1 MCLLVWINNIIGG
14 VTKFVTLNKY
24 NKMTVE
30 CFRVII
36 HREEIAMNNIAEI
49 DELIKLSSRLN
60 NQLSNTL
67 LELPQEDVK
76 EIKEALHQSIRKLSI
91 LSCIEKRHVIC
102 ITGLQGVGKTT
113 LIKNF
118 YGLPDDSLNI
128 SQARGEAIPIF
139 ITEKDISNPEYFS
152 IEYCEDEKESYLQ
165 SKEIP
170 LDDFKEKSKSI
181 SRDGKIMYLEINV
194 PYKYTHDDGVSFLLM
209 PGYEKG
215 QLDYWRDLINFSVRS
230 SDVALFVTNYSSF
243 TKISNKVL
251 LDELREIF
259 GDASLICAYTWAES
273 SRKYFEQVKKE
284 IKELYSLSDEQI
296 IATDSYLNEEEN
308 EKWRTELIN
317 AVNHYKGDPNDTV
330 YNSMLSDIQQ
340 EINTTINLIKE
351 LVANAKSKLI
361 IEEESESSMYF
372 KEYDREVAKIRRQL
386 SKNLKNELGKAR
398 QRSIKW
404 YEDSKIPDDAKGK
417 FKEKLKGV
425 KRILFSDSIRDKRA
439 EKELIEKSLKNHDEA
454 RKEIPLYVESI
465 YTMFLKDEATPDSL
479 KYLLISN
486 ADENDI
492 TKDYHED
499 KVKDLTNDINYL
511 IYGKEAKD
519 INGNEIIALSEK
531 SDNLLSNVAELGSY
545 YFAKKI
551 VDEFNNDY
559 FQKLEIVPPVSEEI
573 DLEEKM
579 QASQKLGLGVF
590 AMAGLDLLPDGK
602 IDILTTIS
610 EALGISTKAAM
621 GIFGGVMAASSVVT
635 LGRDITNIYVRD
647 YENATSIIHEYYNS
661 IENDFMSAYDDC
673 MEELK
678 ARILVNLRCRRS
690 LDKKIPVLIN
700 TEVVTSDLETRIN
713 KIFATLTTENNNGL
727 LSITQN

>member
-1 MCLLVWINNIIGG
+1 
-14 VTKFVTLNKY
+14 
-24 NKMTVE
+24 MTVE
-30 CFRVII
+30 CFRVTIY
-36 HREEIAMNNIAEI
+36 REEIAMNNIAEI

-139 ITEKDISNPEYFS
+139 ITEKDISNLEYFS

-181 SRDGKIMYLEINV
+181 SKGSKIMYLEINV
-194 PYKYTHDDGVSFLLM
+194 PYKYTYDDGVSFLLM

-251 LDELREIF
+251 LDELKEIF

-273 SRKYFEQVKKE
+273 SKKYFEQVKKE
-284 IKELYSLSDEQI
+284 IKEFYSLSDEQI
-296 IATDSYLNEEEN
+296 IATDSYLSEEEN
-308 EKWRTELIN
+308 EKWRAELIN

-351 LVANAKSKLI
+351 SIANAKSKLT

-386 SKNLKNELGKAR
+386 SKRLTIELDNAR
-398 QRSIKW
+398 SRSIKS

-417 FKEKLKGV
+417 LEEILKGV
-425 KRILFSDSIRDKRA
+425 KRILFSDSIRDKKA
-439 EKELIEKSLKNHDEA
+439 EKELIEKSLKNHDDG

-465 YTMFLKDEATPDSL
+465 YTMFLKDETTPDSL

-492 TKDYHED
+492 SKKDYHED

-519 INGNEIIALSEK
+519 LNGNEIIALSEK

-559 FQKLEIVPPVSEEI
+559 FKKLEIVPPVSEEI

-602 IDILTTIS
+602 IDVLTTIS

-621 GIFGGVMAASSVVT
+621 GIFGGVMAASTVVT
-635 LGRDITNIYVRD
+635 LGRDINNIAVRD
-647 YENATSIIHEYYNS
+647 YENATSIINEYYNS
-661 IENDFMSAYDDC
+661 IKNNFMASYDDY
-673 MEELK
+673 MGNLK
-678 ARILVNLRCRRS
+678 ARILENLSCRRS

-700 TEVVTSDLETRIN
+700 TEVVTADLENRMN
-713 KIFATLTTENNNGL
+713 RIFATLTTENNNGL

>member
-1 MCLLVWINNIIGG
+1 
-14 VTKFVTLNKY
+14 
-24 NKMTVE
+24 MTVE
-30 CFRVII
+30 CFRVTIY
-36 HREEIAMNNIAEI
+36 REEIAMNNIAEI

-139 ITEKDISNPEYFS
+139 ITEKDISNVEYFS

-181 SRDGKIMYLEINV
+181 SKDSKIMYLEINV
-194 PYKYTHDDGVSFLLM
+194 PYKYTYDDGVSFLLM

-251 LDELREIF
+251 LDELKEIF

-273 SRKYFEQVKKE
+273 SKKYFEQVKKE
-284 IKELYSLSDEQI
+284 IKEFYSLSDEQI

-308 EKWRTELIN
+308 EKWRAELIN

-351 LVANAKSKLI
+351 SIANAKSKLT

-386 SKNLKNELGKAR
+386 SKRLTIELDNAR
-398 QRSIKW
+398 SRSIKS

-417 FKEKLKGV
+417 LEEILKGV
-425 KRILFSDSIRDKRA
+425 KRILFSDSIRDKKA
-439 EKELIEKSLKNHDEA
+439 EKELIEKSLKNHDDG

-465 YTMFLKDEATPDSL
+465 YTMFLKDETTPDSL
-479 KYLLISN
+479 KYLLISK

-492 TKDYHED
+492 SKKDYHED

-519 INGNEIIALSEK
+519 LNGNEIIALSEK

-602 IDILTTIS
+602 IDVLTTIS

-621 GIFGGVMAASSVVT
+621 GIFGGVMAASTVVT
-635 LGRDITNIYVRD
+635 LGRDINNIAVRD
-647 YENATSIIHEYYNS
+647 YENATSIINEYYNS
-661 IENDFMSAYDDC
+661 IKNNFMASYDDY
-673 MEELK
+673 MGNLK
-678 ARILVNLRCRRS
+678 ARILENLSCRRS

-700 TEVVTSDLETRIN
+700 TEVVTADLENRMN
-713 KIFATLTTENNNGL
+713 RIFATLTTENNNGL